1 MQTHTENTEYLRK
14 RFILDI
20 NIKVHAIINI
30 GGIDVWITD
39 TIISTWIIMGLL
51 ISLAIVVRI
60 KVRSFSDVP
69 KGFQNVIE
77 ALVEVFDNYVR
88 TTAGEKL
95 MFLGNWFF
103 TVFTFVLIS
112 NISGMIPG
120 IRPPTA
126 DWSLT
131 LALAIVTFVLIHV
144 MGAKHRKGEYVKS
157 FFQPMFLFFPINL
170 IGELARP
177 ISISFRLFGNMLA
190 GLIMMSL
197 LYAMAPLFARF
208 ILPAALH
215 AYFDLFAGVLQTYIF
230 VTLSLSFISGATE
243 TQEG

>member
-1 MQTHTENTEYLRK
+1 M
-14 RFILDI
+14 DI
-20 NIKVHAIINI
+20 NIKVHAILNI
-30 GGIDVWITD
+30 GGIEVWITD
-39 TIISTWIIMGLL
+39 TIISTWIIMGIL
-51 ISLAIVVRI
+51 IAFAVAVRI
-60 KVRSFSDVP
+60 MIAARMFKEVP
-69 KGFQNVIE
+69 KGIQNVVE
-77 ALVEVFDNYVR
+77 ALVEIFDNYVR

-103 TVFTFVLIS
+103 TVFVFVLIS

-144 MGAKHRKGEYVKS
+144 IGVKYRKGEYLKS
-157 FFQPMFLFFPINL
+157 FFKPMFLFFPINL

-197 LYAMAPLFARF
+197 LYAMAPIFARF

-230 VTLSLSFISGATE
+230 VTLSLSFIAGSAE
-243 TQEG
+243 VAEE